1 MPNSGVNLSRCERI
15 IQKKNSQK
23 IYKNLNDLKL
33 VFLELVHLGLYSG
46 KVWENRFFLY
56 CMTLV
61 DPYSKLLLIVFG
73 YVLHNSVRPASQNP
87 YPIYDQTLRY

>member
-1 MPNSGVNLSRCERI
+1 MPNFGVNLGRCERQ
-15 IQKKNSQK
+15 IQKNSQK

-33 VFLELVHLGLYSG
+33 VFLELVHLGVYSG

-61 DPYSKLLLIVFG
+61 DPYSKLLLSIV
-73 YVLHNSVRPASQNP
+73 P
-87 YPIYDQTLRY
+87 

>member
-1 MPNSGVNLSRCERI
+1 MPNFGVNLGRPLRAQNTK
-15 IQKKNSQK
+15 QKTQK

-33 VFLELVHLGLYSG
+33 VFLQLVHLGLYSG

-61 DPYSKLLLIVFG
+61 DPYSKLLLIILLLV
-73 YVLHNSVRPASQNP
+73 
-87 YPIYDQTLRY
+87 

>member
-1 MPNSGVNLSRCERI
+1 MPNFGVNLGRCERK
-15 IQKKNSQK
+15 IQKNSPK

-61 DPYSKLLLIVFG
+61 DPYSKLLLNG
-73 YVLHNSVRPASQNP
+73 SWR
-87 YPIYDQTLRY
+87 D

>member
-1 MPNSGVNLSRCERI
+1 MPNFGVNLGRCERK
-15 IQKKNSQK
+15 IQKKFLK

-61 DPYSKLLLIVFG
+61 DPYSKLLLSIRKSAFVNIFWFG
-73 YVLHNSVRPASQNP
+73 LDSQW
-87 YPIYDQTLRY
+87 TE

>member
-1 MPNSGVNLSRCERI
+1 MSIWAATSA
-15 IQKKNSQK
+15 KYKTNSQK

-46 KVWENRFFLY
+46 KVWENRVFLY

-61 DPYSKLLLIVFG
+61 DPYSKLLLICFFTGVAAQLALQIKG
-73 YVLHNSVRPASQNP
+73 CSQELSNGVV
-87 YPIYDQTLRY
+87 

>member
-1 MPNSGVNLSRCERI
+1 MPNFGINLGRCERK
-15 IQKKNSQK
+15 IQNNSQK

-46 KVWENRFFLY
+46 KVWENWFFIY

-61 DPYSKLLLIVFG
+61 DPYSKLLLKSNLVDIVF
-73 YVLHNSVRPASQNP
+73 
-87 YPIYDQTLRY
+87 LRVGNRK